1 MLCAMMFDQALS
13 GTGNSSHKS
22 TVAGIAFPAKN
33 STWENF
39 HRLEPPSVLR
49 RHSQLGDD
57 HGSGERYE
65 AEAK

>member
-39 HRLEPPSVLR
+39 HRL
-49 RHSQLGDD
+49 
-57 HGSGERYE
+57 
-65 AEAK
+65 